1 MNESF
6 LTRSKAAEYL
16 NNQGIP
22 YSPKTLQKLASLGGG
37 PRYVLFGNKA
47 LYTKEDLDGWVA
59 DKLVEPGTAA

>member
-1 MNESF
+1 MNKSF

-16 NNQGIP
+16 NSQGIP

-47 LYTKEDLDGWVA
+47 LYTKKDIDVWIVQ
-59 DKLVEPGTAA
+59 KLVEPGTAA

>member
-1 MNESF
+1 MNKPY
-6 LTRSKAAEYL
+6 LTRNKAAEYL

-47 LYTKEDLDGWVA
+47 LYTKEDLDVWITE
-59 DKLVEPGTAA
+59 KLVEPGSAA